1 MKIQHI
7 WMEELH
13 SYKLNSATSGQLA
26 ATETTRQ
33 LEEAPWNVGCGK
45 GETEERREEEGTDFP
60 PVN

>member
-7 WMEELH
+7 WARELH

-26 ATETTRQ
+26 ATKTKIQ
-33 LEEAPWNVGCGK
+33 LEEVPGMWACGK
-45 GETEERREEEGTDFP
+45 GETEEGRKEEGTDFP